1 MGAQSV
7 PMTINETL
15 TEALANLDT
24 AASDVTLDFSA
35 VNRIDAGALRA
46 LDALIA
52 AASAKAVK
60 VSLSGVN
67 VTVYKVLKL
76 TNTGPLTYSSPA
88 PRSISRN

>member
-1 MGAQSV
+1 
-7 PMTINETL
+7 MTINETL

-24 AASDVTLDFSA
+24 AAGEVTLDFSA
-35 VNRIDAGALRA
+35 VSRIDAGALRA

-52 AASAKAVK
+52 AAGAKAVK

-88 PRSISRN
+88 SRSISRN